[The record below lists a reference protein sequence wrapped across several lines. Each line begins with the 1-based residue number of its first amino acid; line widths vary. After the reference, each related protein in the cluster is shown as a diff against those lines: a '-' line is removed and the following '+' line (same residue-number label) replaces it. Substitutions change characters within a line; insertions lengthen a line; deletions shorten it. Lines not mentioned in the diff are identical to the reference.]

1 MKLLTITIPCYN
13 SSSYMQKSIE
23 SCLVGKE
30 EVEIIIV
37 NDGSKDNTAII
48 AEDYAKRFPSIVK
61 VIHQTNKGHGG
72 AVNTGLAAATGRY
85 FKVVDSD
92 DWLDAEALTLVLNQL
107 RYFVEKSLSID
118 MVVSDF
124 VYEQENVLI
133 NKKMK
138 YNGIIPIQRIV
149 GWNDLHEFNKR
160 QYLLMHSLIFSTEVL
175 RSSELV
181 LPEHTF
187 YVDNL
192 FVFVPLQQVETIY
205 YLNVPLYRY
214 FIGRDDQSVN
224 EQVMMKR
231 IDQQLKVNRLL
242 ISCCHQTNQLPSK
255 LGEYLIHHIQIV
267 TLISTAL
274 LNKINTEE
282 SLAQKQALWNY
293 LKQQTPEAYSKISRT
308 MSARV
313 LNIRGT
319 TGVKISNT
327 LYKTVRKLAGYG

>member
-1 MKLLTITIPCYN
+1 MH
-13 SSSYMQKSIE
+13 KSIE

-37 NDGSKDNTAII
+37 NDGSNDETAVI
-48 AEDYAKRFPSIVK
+48 AEAYANRYPSIVK
-61 VIHQTNKGHGG
+61 VIHQVNKGHGG
-72 AVNTGLAAATGRY
+72 AVNAGLAAATGRY

-92 DWLDAEALTLVLNQL
+92 DWLDAEALTLVLNKL
-107 RYFVEKSLSID
+107 RYFVEQSSSVD
-118 MVVSDF
+118 MLVSDF

-133 NKKMK
+133 TKKMK
-138 YNGIIPIQRIV
+138 YNGIIPIQKIV
-149 GWNDLHEFNKR
+149 GWEDLHEFNKR

-175 RSSELV
+175 RTSKLA

-192 FVFVPLQQVETIY
+192 FVFVPLQHVETIF
-205 YLNVPLYRY
+205 YLDVPLYRY

-242 ISCCHQTNQLPSK
+242 ISCYHQTDQLPSK
-255 LGEYLIHHIQIV
+255 LDDYLIHHIQIV

-282 SLAQKQALWNY
+282 SLAQKQALWVY
-293 LKQQTPEAYSKISRT
+293 LKQQTPEAFLKISKT
-308 MSARV
+308 MPARI

-319 TGVKISNT
+319 TGVRISNT
-327 LYKTVRKLAGYG
+327 VYKTVRKVAGYG